1 MVSRIGGD
9 WRESTIKLPPTPH
22 YWICP

>member
-9 WRESTIKLPPTPH
+9 RRTSEIKSPPTPH

>member
-1 MVSRIGGD
+1 VRRIGGD
-9 WRESTIKLPPTPH
+9 SRTNEIKSPPTPH

>member
-1 MVSRIGGD
+1 MVSRIGGGKQK
-9 WRESTIKLPPTPH
+9 RTIKSLPTPH